1 MAAGE
6 TVAVDMVALIVKR
19 SCDKLSEHYAQQCAM
34 RNTARL
40 AVEAVMQAI
49 EVGTETGKQRKRR
62 DALRRGTGKE
72 KRKQQPNGGCQ
83 SRLLIAV

>member
-49 EVGTETGKQRKRR
+49 EVGTGKQSASRGTHR
-62 DALRRGTGKE
+62 DAGGAKE
-72 KRKQQPNGGCQ
+72 KRKNSQAA
-83 SRLLIAV
+83 AVCATK